1 MNWFRIIALCT
12 LLGIAKVTYA
22 NMPTSSGYYEVDSL
36 YIEIDWPTSEHEV
49 IEFRLN
55 SFSENDY
62 SIYKN
67 GLWIYDRS
75 FSENTWEDKIFMD
88 YDCIFP
94 VDEFQKRGKIY
105 KVNTLSV
112 RTRNTITNQITKD
125 SVYIYALF
133 KNPFDHYT
141 FFATIDEEERID
153 MMVNF
158 RDKLNKKAWLHIFNP
173 KGELEVS
180 QAVVMDLA
188 GNASLCIA
196 NKGVAFK
203 ASNKEP
209 ALGPNRFVT
218 SLWNDNE
225 EVKKIKLRSGGGGQ
239 SDAFGG
245 NEIVMRILSSPEL
258 TYQNVNN
265 TVGTWY
271 LNGSYWSLTFPQSQI
286 NERHLSNILEVHKN
300 QIDILEPFG
309 WKMFLDQENPGCSPY
324 SFSEFDF
331 QPIGIQYICEEEKC
345 FFIVEDNSGDP
356 EPGIIPANYTEEK
369 SILAYPTNN
378 GKYQLIGFIN
388 EGEGTSMKEYLIKI
402 SKAISEGKTLNN
414 EELNQLLDLDNF
426 LQYIA
431 VINYLDLTDIVFNN
445 VEIVSTL
452 QDLPFLIFE
461 DFDEIAHSK
470 IDGNNW
476 GFIDYDSEC
485 LGILHE
491 TIKKLILDSPE
502 AVERLQLVY
511 QDLLNSTFL
520 PKRTSQVID
529 QLRSELMPYYT
540 AYHESWG
547 GAPNGGFYDSIQQER
562 LIDSIKAF
570 FQKRPKIGAE
580 QLMAKFQPER
590 NYQFS
595 DRNKIHIIF
604 DSVPKGVVQVQLNS
618 LTIQDNFEGYYFP
631 TPNLQLNYT
640 VQEGYVVYIEEFPE
654 TNGPLELPL
663 NQHQTITFKI
673 KHIPQSLKENL

>member
-331 QPIGIQYICEEEKC
+331 QPIDIQYVCEEEKC

-356 EPGIIPANYTEEK
+356 ELGLIPANYTEEK

-431 VINYLDLTDIVFNN
+431 VINYLDLTDI
-445 VEIVSTL
+445 
-452 QDLPFLIFE
+452 
-461 DFDEIAHSK
+461 
-470 IDGNNW
+470 
-476 GFIDYDSEC
+476 
-485 LGILHE
+485 
-491 TIKKLILDSPE
+491 
-502 AVERLQLVY
+502 
-511 QDLLNSTFL
+511 
-520 PKRTSQVID
+520 
-529 QLRSELMPYYT
+529 
-540 AYHESWG
+540 
-547 GAPNGGFYDSIQQER
+547 
-562 LIDSIKAF
+562 
-570 FQKRPKIGAE
+570 
-580 QLMAKFQPER
+580 
-590 NYQFS
+590 
-595 DRNKIHIIF
+595 
-604 DSVPKGVVQVQLNS
+604 
-618 LTIQDNFEGYYFP
+618 
-631 TPNLQLNYT
+631 
-640 VQEGYVVYIEEFPE
+640 
-654 TNGPLELPL
+654 
-663 NQHQTITFKI
+663 
-673 KHIPQSLKENL
+673 